1 MRGAQTKPDLV
12 EGIACASAVSGRVL
26 LDATTYF
33 IESVAGELDDVEG
46 VEHAGGVL
54 ELVINGVLDVP
65 GRFQHRNLHPRT
77 EVFFARGL
85 PVLMR
90 GARPSWDQV
99 HSSGPWDD
107 PSRVSGL
114 GCR

>member
-1 MRGAQTKPDLV
+1 MRGAQKKPDLV

-54 ELVINGVLDVP
+54 ELVIYGVLDVP
-65 GRFQHRNLHPRT
+65 GRVPASQFAPLHGSLLR
-77 EVFFARGL
+77 
-85 PVLMR
+85 
-90 GARPSWDQV
+90 ARPA
-99 HSSGPWDD
+99 SSHARCQTFLEPD
-107 PSRVSGL
+107 PLKRAVG
-114 GCR
+114 